1 MVTIGTIRTYEEYE
15 IEGKFQEELDKL
27 EIYHEPTPPSTPQYN
42 GVAEKVLRLLKEK
55 SVAMLETMEGAY
67 SSKLWAES
75 MRVARGMSNISA
87 TTVNEVGVSPFE
99 KWHGAPSSLDG
110 IESFGTAS

>member
-1 MVTIGTIRTYEEYE
+1 MVTIETIGTYEDE
-15 IEGKFQEELDKL
+15 IEGKFQEKLDKL
-27 EIYHEPTPPSTPQYN
+27 EIYSKLTPPGTPQYN

-55 SVAMLETMEGAY
+55 SVVMLETMEGAY

-75 MRVARGMSNISA
+75 KRVARGLSNISA

-99 KWHGAPSSLDG
+99 KCYEAPCSLDG